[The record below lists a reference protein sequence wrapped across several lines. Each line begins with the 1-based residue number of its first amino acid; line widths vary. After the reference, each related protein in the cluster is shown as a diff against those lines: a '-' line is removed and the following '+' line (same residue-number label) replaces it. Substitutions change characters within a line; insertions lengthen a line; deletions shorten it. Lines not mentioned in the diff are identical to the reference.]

1 MQVFRPITIV
11 SFCLTYCAKQSLL
24 IFLSFLGQLPCS
36 ASQCKSS
43 PSIFRIF
50 FSPASCFKYS
60 NPSSLQTAI
69 LLLQEHIL
77 EIYKKSPKK
86 FHFGDLQEFFLLF
99 FHIFVCPTSSV
110 QVFQPFMIV
119 ISCCCLLASALCIV
133 QSSTNRELH
142 KIKIT
147 FHSSRSFFL
156 DSFIHVFGYVSS
168 PCQDYQ
174 N

>member
-1 MQVFRPITIV
+1 MFSFPMQKFSKYFPH
-11 SFCLTYCAKQSLL
+11 
-24 IFLSFLGQLPCS
+24 
-36 ASQCKSS
+36 
-43 PSIFRIF
+43 IF
-50 FSPASCFKYS
+50 FPASCFKYS

-147 FHSSRSFFL
+147 FHSLRSFFL